1 MTQFDEGTAVDT
13 ATATTGYVAS
23 RFNATRH
30 GILARATVLAW
41 EDQAEFDSLLA
52 ALQEEHQ
59 PIGPTED
66 HLLEEIAG
74 IIWRKRRARLAEGAL
89 HNRALHHASEFPTK
103 TISSALLS
111 AGHKPGKLDLRDAL
125 AARPEHLPQELAE
138 LAEDEAAT
146 VKVIAGLT
154 AEDLDYQSALGLL
167 AEDTRIAWTDQLTW
181 QPDDYP
187 AGKDPYGADALGLLR
202 YLREEISPWYK
213 RQRTLLCSLPLVR
226 AQALAESLDPDK
238 LERLSRYEVHLDRKF
253 ERTLS
258 TLLRLQ
264 ELRRSREASPLA

>member
-1 MTQFDEGTAVDT
+1 MRHEEEQQSADQTTTAP
-13 ATATTGYVAS
+13 GYTVS

-41 EDQAEFDSLLA
+41 EDQAEFDRLHQDLLD
-52 ALQEEHQ
+52 EHQ
-59 PIGPTED
+59 PVGPTEE
-66 HLLEEIAG
+66 HLVEEIASTL
-74 IIWRKRRARLAEGAL
+74 WRKRRARLAEGAL
-89 HNRALHHASEFPTK
+89 HNRSLHHASEFPTK

-146 VKVIAGLT
+146 AKAIAGLT
-154 AEDLDYQSALGLL
+154 AEDLDYQSALSIL
-167 AEDTRIAWTDQLTW
+167 AEDTRVAWTDQLTW
-181 QPDDYP
+181 PPDDYP
-187 AGKDPYGADALGLLR
+187 AGTDPYSADAPGLVR
-202 YLREEISPWYK
+202 YLLKEITPWYDK
-213 RQRTLLCSLPLVR
+213 QRALLHALPLVR

-238 LERLSRYEVHLDRKF
+238 LERLSRYETHLDRKF

-264 ELRRSREASPLA
+264 DLR